1 MFGLVCFNYDPR
13 GRGGARGWFRG
24 FDFLRRRWGLDRSTV
39 YVSDERYLDRWI
51 VYLNGYTLRLHR
63 FWRGDDNR
71 ASHTHPWWF
80 ITFPLGWYQERLY
93 SEGRYLGQRFVRPFR
108 FHYRPANFEHYVVR
122 PCKVPSWTIVLT
134 GPKRE
139 GWGFYPFDVLPA
151 RQFVPY
157 KEWK

>member
-63 FWRGDDNR
+63 FWRGDDDR
-71 ASHTHPWWF
+71 ASHDHPWAWF
-80 ITFPLGWYQERLY
+80 VTFPLGMYVEKIFVQGNY
-93 SEGRYLGQRFVRPFR
+93 IKHRFVVPWR
-108 FHYRPANFEHYVVR
+108 FHYRPGDFEHYVVR
-122 PCKVPSWTIVLT
+122 GVKVPWYTVVVT
-134 GPKRE
+134 GPKRQ
-139 GWGFYPFDVLPA
+139 GWGFYPEPGK
-151 RQFVPY
+151 FVPY